1 MILASKGYPEKY
13 EKGFPITL
21 PAAGRDES
29 IYIAGAVEKDG
40 KLLTSGGR
48 VLGAAAVAENLPAA
62 VERAY
67 ALADRIHFDNACC
80 RRDIGRRAMKALEEK
95 K

>member
-1 MILASKGYPEKY
+1 MYTTICRVKAFS
-13 EKGFPITL
+13 
-21 PAAGRDES
+21 ES
-29 IYIAGAVEKDG
+29 IFRFRSSIGATEKDG

-48 VLGAAAVAENLPAA
+48 VLGAAAVAEDLPAA
-62 VERAY
+62 IGKAY
-67 ALADRIHFDNACC
+67 ALADRIHFDNAFC